1 VSGQSADAFMSS
13 RSKVWKYPV
22 VFFER
27 DAQSLGPE
35 GLSRVGV
42 GSDWTEPRRRTE
54 SMSQR
59 VAPLVSAAASFTG
72 PALLVDREPSPT
84 VTETLTAMSPALL
97 AGLITVEPVQPR
109 WRGFGWT
116 ALPVVAGRSGKGN
129 TGCSSMFR
137 AGQIHRR
144 SSSSVILM
152 PWQSLLSMHT
162 TI

>member
-1 VSGQSADAFMSS
+1 MTDLVTAIM
-13 RSKVWKYPV
+13 
-22 VFFER
+22 
-27 DAQSLGPE
+27 
-35 GLSRVGV
+35 VG
-42 GSDWTEPRRRTE
+42 TI
-54 SMSQR
+54 
-59 VAPLVSAAASFTG
+59 
-72 PALLVDREPSPT
+72 ALA
-84 VTETLTAMSPALL
+84 AMSPALFS
-97 AGLITVEPVQPR
+97 GLITVEPVQPH
-109 WRGFGWT
+109 FSWT